1 VAKEKVER
9 IRDAIPTGPIV
20 IEKRTEGNG
29 QTRSWTH
36 FGGTNDFSLRAPDD
50 EKAWV
55 GVYHYVEKI
64 LRETFY
70 FGFQTTGAMADK
82 EVVGRFI
89 NQGRSN
95 KFAFGQTYAKREVD
109 LEECPSVGYSVRGGT
124 VLVTGGLSSPVP
136 LVVASSQRLETGIH
150 FVICRLF
157 CPGSGA
163 ARGNRDVQ
171 SFKLGSIG
179 ILRTNQRGDG
189 PTNDWAQREDVME
202 PWLKEEVVFGI
213 MYNAENRRLTIHI
226 NPNDSRS
233 SRFLSKHYTLD
244 ETSGDLYIAAELTS
258 KSASVAQTL
267 LSFRNCDAEEWT
279 KFVEHTRDG
288 APFPARDFNGTAA
301 ADIFDQM
308 EALEVMVDDAQVNP
322 VIDRHQV
329 FREAIRNRRRERDEG
344 MNQHRI
350 HMRMAMEGGRRIGR
364 LLRPRPAIPQM
375 VHGRRAARILDAV
388 AAEEEPAPAAPR
400 PPSNINHDGEVR
412 PAWGRLVR
420 ARPFARAAAMA
431 EELHDTDDEDDGN
444 EAIFLQ
450 ADAAAMAEELH
461 DTDDEDYG
469 DAIAPMQDD
478 QLGDILNA
486 DANVE

>member
-1 VAKEKVER
+1 MER

-124 VLVTGGLSSPVP
+124 VLVTGGPSAPGP
-136 LVVASSQRLETGIH
+136 LVIASSQRLETGIH

-226 NPNDSRS
+226 NPNGARS
-233 SRFLSKHYTLD
+233 SRFSSKHYTLD

-288 APFPARDFNGTAA
+288 APFPARDFNGAAA

-308 EALEVMVDDAQVNP
+308 EALEGMVDDAQVDP
-322 VIDRHQV
+322 MIDRHQV

-375 VHGRRAARILDAV
+375 VHGRRRAHILDDV

-431 EELHDTDDEDDGN
+431 EELHDTDEDDGN
-444 EAIFLQ
+444 EAISLQ

-461 DTDDEDYG
+461 DTGDEDYG

-478 QLGDILNA
+478 QLGDLLNA

>member
-1 VAKEKVER
+1 MER
-9 IRDAIPTGPIV
+9 IRDTIPTGPIV

-70 FGFQTTGAMADK
+70 FGFQTTGAVADK

-95 KFAFGQTYAKREVD
+95 KFVFGRTYAKREDD
-109 LEECPSVGYSVRGGT
+109 LEECPIVGYSVRGGT
-124 VLVTGGLSSPVP
+124 VLVTGGVSSPVP

-150 FVICRLF
+150 CVICRLF

-189 PTNDWAQREDVME
+189 PANDWAQREDVME

-213 MYNAENRRLTIHI
+213 KYDADNRRLTIHI
-226 NPNDSRS
+226 NPNGARS
-233 SRFLSKHYTLD
+233 SRFSSTLYTLD

-279 KFVEHTRDG
+279 EFVEYTRDG
-288 APFPARDFNGTAA
+288 AAFPARDFNGAAA

-308 EALEVMVDDAQVNP
+308 EALEVMVDDAQVDQAHQNP
-322 VIDRHQV
+322 VIHRNQV

-350 HMRMAMEGGRRIGR
+350 HMRMAMEGGRRVGR
-364 LLRPRPAIPQM
+364 MLRPRPLIPQM

-400 PPSNINHDGEVR
+400 PPSNNNHDGVVR
-412 PAWGRLVR
+412 PAWGRFVR

-431 EELHDTDDEDDGN
+431 EEFHDTDDEDNGN
-444 EAIFLQ
+444 EAIALH

-478 QLGDILNA
+478 QLGDLLNA